1 MSVLDLRE
9 TGDRMPRKM
18 HEIHAVERK
27 ETEGNRKHQKTE
39 GIREGSGRIHTSGGK
54 TDEQGKEGKGVDV
67 EEKLLKQYRHLVM
80 EIKDIDR
87 RIISHNRAE
96 VQRDTVRG
104 GYGGTQHFDIEGQPD
119 KGKTLE
125 KSRLQMEIL
134 QKKKKRAELE
144 ARTAAVEAFID
155 AVDDSRM
162 RQILRLRYMD
172 GMSWNETAKN
182 IGEFG
187 QGDAVRISC
196 SRFLRKYKQ

>member
-1 MSVLDLRE
+1 MSVQTLRRP
-9 TGDRMPRKM
+9 GDRMPWKM
-18 HEIHAVERK
+18 HEIYAVERK
-27 ETEGNRKHQKTE
+27 ATEDGRKHQETE
-39 GIREGSGRIHTSGGK
+39 GIRARSGRIHTPGSQA
-54 TDEQGKEGKGVDV
+54 DEWGKEGKAVNV

-104 GYGGTQHFDIEGQPD
+104 GYGGTQRFDIEGQTD

-182 IGEFG
+182 IGELG

-196 SRFLRKYKQ
+196 SRFLRKQS

>member
-1 MSVLDLRE
+1 MSVQTLCGP
-9 TGDRMPRKM
+9 GDRMPRELHK
-18 HEIHAVERK
+18 IHAVEC
-27 ETEGNRKHQKTE
+27 TEAEESRGHQKTE
-39 GIREGSGRIHTSGGK
+39 GIREGNGRIHTSGGQA
-54 TDEQGKEGKGVDV
+54 DEQGKEGKEVDV

-104 GYGGTQHFDIEGQPD
+104 GYGGAQRFDIEGQID

-134 QKKKKRAELE
+134 QKKQKRAELE

-196 SRFLRKYKQ
+196 SRFLRKHS

>member
-1 MSVLDLRE
+1 M
-9 TGDRMPRKM
+9 
-18 HEIHAVERK
+18 
-27 ETEGNRKHQKTE
+27 
-39 GIREGSGRIHTSGGK
+39 REGGEAI
-54 TDEQGKEGKGVDV
+54 DV

-80 EIKDIDR
+80 EIRDIDR
-87 RIISHNRAE
+87 RIIKHNRAE

-104 GYGGTQHFDIEGQPD
+104 GYGGTQRFDIEGQPE
-119 KGKTLE
+119 TLE

-134 QKKKKRAELE
+134 RKKQKRAELE
-144 ARTAAVEAFID
+144 ASTAAVEKFID

-196 SRFLRKYKQ
+196 SRFLRKHT

>member
-1 MSVLDLRE
+1 ME
-9 TGDRMPRKM
+9 GG
-18 HEIHAVERK
+18 EAVE
-27 ETEGNRKHQKTE
+27 
-39 GIREGSGRIHTSGGK
+39 
-54 TDEQGKEGKGVDV
+54 V

-96 VQRDTVRG
+96 VKRDTVRG
-104 GYGGTQHFDIEGQPD
+104 GYGGTQRFDIEGQSE
-119 KGKTLE
+119 TLE

-134 QKKKKRAELE
+134 KKKQKRVELE
-144 ARTAAVEAFID
+144 ERTAAVEKFID

-182 IGEFG
+182 IGELG

-196 SRFLRKYKQ
+196 SRFLRKHT

>member
-1 MSVLDLRE
+1 MENAR
-9 TGDRMPRKM
+9 
-18 HEIHAVERK
+18 
-27 ETEGNRKHQKTE
+27 
-39 GIREGSGRIHTSGGK
+39 REGGEAI
-54 TDEQGKEGKGVDV
+54 DV

-96 VQRDTVRG
+96 VQRDIVHG
-104 GYGGTQHFDIEGQPD
+104 GYGGAQRFDIEGQLE
-119 KGKTLE
+119 TLE

-134 QKKKKRAELE
+134 KKKQKRAELE
-144 ARTAAVEAFID
+144 ARTAAVEKFID
-155 AVDDSRM
+155 GVDDSRM
-162 RQILRLRYMD
+162 RQILRLRYID

-196 SRFLRKYKQ
+196 SRFLRKHA